1 MNSVHLLYCQV
12 MFLCMKN
19 KIATCFQTA
28 TLVKPD
34 DSPPPNKYC
43 KMNLKISS
51 LVWTH
56 NDAFVIAM
64 FSSGAIAVLP
74 RLTGNFLK
82 IINPTLCMAS
92 KGDTSLA
99 QHYSAPRSFI
109 EVLTG
114 AK

>member
-1 MNSVHLLYCQV
+1 
-12 MFLCMKN
+12 MFVCTKN
-19 KIATCFQTA
+19 NIATCFQTA

-34 DSPPPNKYC
+34 DSPPASRYC
-43 KMNLKISS
+43 KMNLTISS

-56 NDAFVIAM
+56 NDAFVIAI

-82 IINPTLCMAS
+82 IINPTICMAS

-99 QHYSAPRSFI
+99 QHYSVPRSFI
-109 EVLTG
+109 EVFTG
-114 AK
+114 AKQRSVDANW